1 MTCGHCGGANFA
13 WASRCDH
20 CGHDLPDPPSP
31 ADASVRAPAART
43 EADAVDPEADRE
55 RDFTAALH
63 GAIPA
68 VPVSAILVVLNVA
81 VYLTMV
87 ARGVHPFSPTTDQLI
102 RWGADYGPLTQSG
115 QWWRLFTAAFVHIG
129 AFHLTMNMLVLWT
142 GGPLIERL
150 FGQVSFVVL
159 YVVCALGG
167 SLTSLALHPMTTSAG
182 ASGAIFGIYGGLI
195 AYLMVCRTSLPP
207 GIRSTMIQS
216 AVTFVAYNLIYGLA
230 LPHIDVAAHVGGLI
244 SGFISGAVMATPI
257 GSPFA
262 GRTRRAVI
270 AAAVSAAVMTLV
282 AVRLPRFDDWGSAVN
297 AWLKDEASVDG
308 RIAQDAEKADA
319 RQIPPQQF
327 ADRIEREFIP
337 ELTQQRARMAAL
349 RLPPT
354 ERAKA
359 TAVVAFLGLKIDALK
374 LTAEAARTGTAEMH
388 ELASQKNEEA
398 LAALLTVVPNPA
410 LVARIQQQ
418 SERRQ
423 LQRGFADEIKRLQE
437 VERASNA
444 AYNDAVKQLRVN
456 HSKTSEFVAL
466 VDANVLKPWNA
477 ERERL
482 ATMAIPPE
490 QKEARQRFLD
500 YMVLRAEAWQLVAKG
515 VSDND
520 PKQIRLAGEK
530 NAAAVKLLQQR

>member
-1 MTCGHCGGANFA
+1 MTCGHCGGANV
-13 WASRCDH
+13 ASASKCDH
-20 CGHDLPDPPSP
+20 CGRDLPYRPLT
-31 ADASVRAPAART
+31 ADASAQAPALQT
-43 EADAVDPEADRE
+43 EDAALDPESDRE
-55 RDFTAALH
+55 RDFTAALL
-63 GAIPA
+63 GATPA
-68 VPVSAILVVLNVA
+68 VPVSAVLVVLNVA
-81 VYLTMV
+81 VYLWMV
-87 ARGVHPFSPTTDQLI
+87 ARGIHPFSPTTDQLI

-115 QWWRLFTAAFVHIG
+115 QWWRLFTAAFIHIG
-129 AFHLTMNMLVLWT
+129 AFHLAMNMLVLWT

-150 FGQVSFVVL
+150 FGQVSFVAL
-159 YVVCALGG
+159 YVVSALGG

-195 AYLMVCRTSLPP
+195 AYLIVCRASLPP

-230 LPHIDVAAHVGGLI
+230 LPHVDVAAHLGGLL

-262 GRTRRAVI
+262 VRSRRALI
-270 AAAVSAAVMTLV
+270 AIAVSAAVMTVV
-282 AVRLPRFDDWGSAVN
+282 AVRLPRFDDWGNAVS

-308 RIAQDAEKADA
+308 RIAQEAAKVDA

-337 ELTQQRARMAAL
+337 ELTQQRARMSAL
-349 RLPPT
+349 RLPPA

-359 TAVVAFLGLKIDALK
+359 TGVIAFLGLKIDALK
-374 LTAEAARTGTAEMH
+374 LTAEAVRTGSAETH
-388 ELASQKNEEA
+388 ELASKKNEEA
-398 LAALLTVVPNPA
+398 LAALLTVMPNPA

-418 SERRQ
+418 SEHRQ
-423 LQRGFADEIKRLQE
+423 LQRSFTDEIKRLQD
-437 VERASNA
+437 VERATNA
-444 AYNDAVKQLRVN
+444 AYTDAVKRVRVN
-456 HSKTSEFVAL
+456 HSPPSEFAAL
-466 VDANVLKPWNA
+466 VDSNVLKPWNA

-482 ATMAIPPE
+482 ATLAIPPE

-500 YMVLRAEAWQLVAKG
+500 YMTLRAEAWQLVAKG

-530 NAAAVKLLQQR
+530 NAAAAKLLQQR